1 MDLTKRVNS
10 LESLV
15 DELQDEV
22 VDLKTDLSSKNSE
35 IRGLAKI
42 IRKLEEENERLRG
55 GSGK

>member
-10 LESLV
+10 LETLV

-22 VDLKTDLSSKNSE
+22 VDLKADVSSKNSE

-42 IRKLEEENERLRG
+42 IRRLEEENAQLRG
-55 GSGK
+55 QIK